1 MFFQI
6 TARDEIRTKTLESEI
21 SFRQQISQINMCE
34 LSNIGDV
41 ITMFNGDATFF
52 YNWLVS
58 E

>member
-21 SFRQQISQINMCE
+21 CFRQQISKINMCE

-41 ITMFNGDATFF
+41 ITMFNGDATFLRLARF
-52 YNWLVS
+52 
-58 E
+58 